1 MKGCLKKTFA
11 TIILIV
17 LLLTTTNVM
26 SIAAEIGDE
35 IVNYEV
41 LIKLK
46 SEKEVVNAGEEQ
58 KITIKN
64 SYSTPNAK
72 GNAHIKVHI
81 TDEDGNPNTNGQV
94 LGMIDNKMIFQS
106 NGEHQETVTVE
117 LKKELDE
124 NGKVSD
130 YYLDYSLSP
139 GTTTQIELQMLVPN
153 GMCNEE
159 ETIVLKPERVDE
171 DGISSNNKID
181 EELVV
186 KWVAKF
192 DWNNL
197 IKGVNIDSIKINT
210 ENKLSKNIDYN
221 FSAENF
227 SSDVGCIYTYSVKLK
242 DTLTLPDCI
251 SLPENITY
259 SENNVYSNDELLF
272 SINMP
277 ESYVGRYNIS
287 DIKAEGNNIIFE
299 ITILNPNIEDGKVK
313 SNFNPFSDITTT
325 LYSDKLNIAQGY
337 VSKGNDKITNSVEA
351 TMYPANSTT
360 KEIVLNAEKDVIIE
374 EDKEDIVFKKSVDKS
389 TVSSEDKDI
398 IYTIDI
404 VNNGR
409 FPVENEFV
417 DEIPSEIV
425 LKDSTIEALK
435 EMGFDVSEQAP
446 YKISKKIKLEK
457 EESLTLN
464 IEGTVNTSSLKTIN
478 NTAKYG
484 ELTASAQFTIVESKI
499 SLSKEITSRYVINKN
514 GPTYRVTGGDEL
526 DVIGPND
533 VIEYTVTLKN
543 DTSETKILT
552 VVDISPLYNSS
563 NIFKS
568 FGYYTSFRDAEFELI
583 SDNSSLGNMA
593 IHNYKDFA
601 NNNKYISSYG
611 PNNESGINCVVEIPA
626 YTEFKQTYILK
637 MPGMIKDGVEY
648 ENSYDKWLD
657 ILRYNSGYASNQ
669 YAHQNYPV
677 PYNCVYI
684 NEDQGINSIVYHK
697 VKSRY
702 YVQTGVLARNTYQDM
717 NNGNA
722 EIDMYNTDCSKFS
735 ISSDEVVT
743 YYAYFINDSL
753 YDLDMHKTSIYLKI
767 PENFEFLG
775 FNTVEGTKTNKYYNG
790 PATKLSSAKSYVS
803 SITNSYNAQ
812 TLWVND
818 SRSTS
823 PTIMQN
829 YIYAMNN
836 YGKENNYISWN
847 CSTGWSGEQS
857 IRVYGTLKP
866 GEGCYIIYSC
876 KVKEIKDVKYYDNP
890 YNGVNYVKWQM
901 NYKWGYNDVI
911 KSSAYEISG
920 FWGKNTSNYAKKL
933 NDGKCYYSNIYSDY
947 ISDYWDSDYD
957 NEIGNQFYY
966 PGSTNYLWSAV
977 KMQGIKTE
985 VQIEKEAVFAF
996 NSDEIGQEVT
1006 SEEYKE
1012 NEDGQAIKK
1021 ENNTTVRFEPIKNI
1035 SIYGKYINNGDG
1047 IHGIDGNYDS
1057 IIWKV
1062 TIKNNDK
1069 LPIENPI
1076 IYEIIDQPLQ
1086 INYVEFN
1093 LYDINNK
1100 YIIQNK
1106 SYGANQ
1112 ISVSQSNNVSRNVYQ
1127 MMIGRDMSV
1136 KIYPGEKLELYIWS
1150 KMSEK
1155 NLEISIIRQF

>member
-26 SIAAEIGDE
+26 SIAAEIDDE

-64 SYSTPNAK
+64 SYSTPNEK

-81 TDEDGNPNTNGQV
+81 TDEEGNPNTNGQI

-192 DWNNL
+192 DWSNL
-197 IKGVNIDSIKINT
+197 IKEANIDSIKINT

-337 VSKGNDKITNSVEA
+337 VSHGNDKIVNSVEA

-360 KEIVLNAEKDVIIE
+360 KEIVLNAEKDVVIE
-374 EDKEDIVFKKSVDKS
+374 EDKEDIVFKKSVNKS

-417 DEIPSEIV
+417 DEIPSEII

-457 EESLTLN
+457 EESLILN

-514 GPTYRVTGGDEL
+514 GPTYRVTSGDEL
-526 DVIGPND
+526 DIIGPND

-552 VVDISPLYNSS
+552 VMDISPIYNSS
-563 NIFKS
+563 STYSS
-568 FGYYTSFRDAEFELI
+568 FGACYALGNDIKFEILG
-583 SDNSSLGNMA
+583 DNSSLDDKVIN
-593 IHNYKDFA
+593 NYKDFVD
-601 NNNKYISSYG
+601 NKKQITYTGPYGISEIVST
-611 PNNESGINCVVEIPA
+611 VEIPA
-626 YTEFKQTYILK
+626 HTEFKQTYMLK
-637 MPGMIKDGVEY
+637 MAGMIKDGIDY
-648 ENSYDKWLD
+648 ESSYDKWLD
-657 ILRYNSGYASNQ
+657 ILRYNSGYAYNNNSNQ
-669 YAHQNYPV
+669 TYPV
-677 PYNCVYI
+677 PYNCVYL
-684 NEDQGINSIVYHK
+684 NENQGVKSIVYHK

-702 YVQTGVLARNTYQDM
+702 YVQTGVIAKNTYQDM
-717 NNGNA
+717 KNGNA
-722 EIDMYNTDCSKFS
+722 EIDMYNTDYSRFS
-735 ISSDEVVT
+735 ISDDEVVT

-753 YDLDMHKTSIYLKI
+753 YDLDMQDTSIYLRI
-767 PENFEFLG
+767 PEDFTFLG
-775 FNTVEGTKTNKYYNG
+775 FNRLEYTKNYGQATVISLESGWWDTQFYE
-790 PATKLSSAKSYVS
+790 
-803 SITNSYNAQ
+803 NSYNYNF
-812 TLWVND
+812 LWVND
-818 SRSTS
+818 SRSTA
-823 PTIMQN
+823 PV
-829 YIYAMNN
+829 MNN
-836 YGKENNYISWN
+836 YTYPMNSYYSGKENNYIEWYCN
-847 CSTGWSGEQS
+847 TDWSGEES
-857 IRVYGTLKP
+857 ISASGTLKP

-876 KVKEIKDVKYYDNP
+876 KVDGDSSESYYDDSSS
-890 YNGVNYVKWQM
+890 GVNYVMWQIDGDQ
-901 NYKWGYNDVI
+901 NDNDVI

-920 FWGKNTSNYAKKL
+920 YYGKNNGNYAKKL
-933 NDGKCYYSNIYSDY
+933 NDGKCYDSDVQYDY
-947 ISDYWDSDYD
+947 IYDYWDDYNYD
-957 NEIGNQFYY
+957 NEIENPYY
-966 PGSTNYLWSAV
+966 SSYENYIWSAV

-996 NSDEIGQEVT
+996 NSDEIGQEIT

-1012 NEDGQAIKK
+1012 NEEGQAIEK
-1021 ENNTTVRFEPIKNI
+1021 ENNTTVRFDPIKNYK
-1035 SIYGKYINNGDG
+1035 IYGKYINSNDG

-1062 TIKNNDK
+1062 TIRNTSYER
-1069 LPIENPI
+1069 PIEDPI
-1076 IYEIIDQPLQ
+1076 IYEIIDQPLE
-1086 INYVEFN
+1086 N
-1093 LYDINNK
+1093 
-1100 YIIQNK
+1100 
-1106 SYGANQ
+1106 
-1112 ISVSQSNNVSRNVYQ
+1112 R
-1127 MMIGRDMSV
+1127 
-1136 KIYPGEKLELYIWS
+1136 
-1150 KMSEK
+1150 
-1155 NLEISIIRQF
+1155 